1 MKELHKYLIDQPLAR
16 ERKNKDK
23 AIANILIQK
32 HKLTID
38 RDLLATV
45 LKEFNSLDREWR
57 QILEK
62 NEDLRGKDYWDKEK
76 LINIKRKGL
85 GYN

>member
-1 MKELHKYLIDQPLAR
+1 MKELYKYLIDQPLAR

-23 AIANILIQK
+23 ALANILIKK
-32 HKLTID
+32 HKLSID
-38 RDLLATV
+38 RDLLAIV

-62 NEDLRGKDYWDKEK
+62 NEELRGTDYWEKEK
-76 LINIKRKGL
+76 LVNIKRKGL
-85 GYN
+85 GYK